1 LAASIRLPVRVNAIG
16 EYKKK
21 RQTVETTP
29 DMATSIAN
37 STFPRLLLQHAQ
49 TRPDRPAFREK
60 DLGIWQSW
68 SWAEVNDEVRAFAC
82 GLAALGF
89 RRGMNLAIIGDNRP
103 RLYWAMA
110 AAQCLG
116 GVPVPLYQDAPA
128 SDMSYVLDDAEIDFV
143 VVEDQEQVDKL
154 FDIKQSL
161 PRISHIIVDYER
173 GLRHYTQP
181 ELHSYAGVQEIG
193 RAYDHAHPDFFMQEV
208 NAGTPQDTAIILY
221 TSGTTGKPKG
231 VCHSHQAMIA
241 TAATLVAFDHLDERD
256 NILCYLPLAW
266 VGDFLYSFAQSML
279 TGLCLNCPES
289 PQTVMT
295 DLREIGPTYYF
306 GPPRVY
312 ENILTQ
318 VMIRIEDASWIKR
331 KMFHAFMSVAR
342 RVGLRILDGR
352 GGIRWSD
359 RLLYAL
365 GELAVYGPLKNVLG
379 LSRVRVAYTGGEAIG
394 PDLFDFYRSIGINLK
409 QLYGMTETCVTVCM
423 QASGDVRLDT
433 VGRPMPGVEV
443 KIAADGEVLVRSPG
457 LMQGYFKRPE
467 ASAEAIDAA
476 GYFHTGDA
484 GFFDQDGHL
493 KIIDRAN
500 DVGKMADGMLFAPKY
515 IENKLKFFPF
525 IKEAVAFGNGRR
537 QCTAFINID
546 MDAVGNWAERRGIS
560 YGGYTDLAAQAAVY
574 DLVRECVEKVNADL
588 ARDAL
593 LAGSQICRFLVL
605 HKELD
610 PDDDELTRTRKVRR
624 SFIAD
629 KYAVLIDALYGG
641 KTSQYIE
648 TQVKFEDGRQGMVCA
663 DLKIREVK
671 TFAAMQKAA

>member
-1 LAASIRLPVRVNAIG
+1 MAETNP
-16 EYKKK
+16 
-21 RQTVETTP
+21 QTFPATT
-29 DMATSIAN
+29 A
-37 STFPRLLLQHAQ
+37 STFPRLLLQNAQ
-49 TRPDRPAFREK
+49 IRPTLPAIREK
-60 DLGIWQSW
+60 DLGIWQVW
-68 SWAEVNDEVRAFAC
+68 NWAQVNSEVRAFAC

-89 RRGMNLAIIGDNRP
+89 RRGMTLAVIGDNRP

-116 GVPVPLYQDAPA
+116 GIPVPLYQDAPA
-128 SDMSYVLDDAEIDFV
+128 ADMAYVLEDAEIDFAIA
-143 VVEDQEQVDKL
+143 EDQEQVDKL
-154 FDIKQSL
+154 FEIKQTL

-173 GLRHYTQP
+173 GLRHYAQP
-181 ELHSYAGVQEIG
+181 ELHSFAKIQELG
-193 RAYDHAHPDFFMQEV
+193 RDYDRAHPEFFMNEL
-208 NAGTPQDTAIILY
+208 NAGSAQETAIILY

-241 TAATLVAFDHLDERD
+241 TATTLVNFDGLNQDD

-266 VGDFLYSFAQSML
+266 IGDYLYSFAQSLL

-331 KMFHAFMSVAR
+331 KMFHSFMAVAK
-342 RVGLRILDGR
+342 RVGLRILDGAT
-352 GGIRWSD
+352 GISWSD
-359 RLLYAL
+359 RLYYAL
-365 GELAVYGPLKNVLG
+365 GELLVYGPLKNVLG
-379 LSRVRVAYTGGEAIG
+379 LSRVKVAYTGGEAIG

-409 QLYGMTETCVTVCM
+409 QLYGMTETCVTICM
-423 QASGDVRLDT
+423 QASGDVKLDT

-443 KIAADGEVLVRSPG
+443 KIATDGEVLVRSRG
-457 LMQGYFKRPE
+457 LMQGYFKRPD
-467 ASAEAIDAA
+467 ATAEAIDDD

-484 GFFDQDGHL
+484 GFFDGDGHL
-493 KIIDRAN
+493 KIIDRAK
-500 DVGKMADGMLFAPKY
+500 DVGKMADGTLFAPKY

-525 IKEAVAFGNGRR
+525 VKEAVAFGDGR
-537 QCTAFINID
+537 QECTAFVNID

-560 YGGYTDLAAQAAVY
+560 YSGYTDLAAQQTVY
-574 DLVRECVEKVNADL
+574 DLIRDCVEKVNVDL
-588 ARDAL
+588 AQDTL
-593 LAGSQICRFLVL
+593 LAGSQICRFLIL

-624 SFIAD
+624 RFIAD
-629 KYAVLIDALYGG
+629 KYAILIDALYAG
-641 KTSQYIE
+641 KASQYIE
-648 TQVKFEDGRQGMVCA
+648 TQVKFEDGRLGKVCA
-663 DLKIREVK
+663 DLKIRSAK
-671 TFAAMQKAA
+671 TFTEARKAA